1 MHGSG
6 CSPLHDSSSLPVKQ
20 PHLCITLSRKYKAQ
34 KHHSRLQLENN
45 SFWEC
50 WNDPVSPVFSCLGS
64 HKSSLFLTF
73 VFIYCSFSQKTEI
86 CLNSCPSVNCFT
98 RYFFSLFPLYV
109 LLLVTPHRRVL
120 RCVSEHALLFFFS
133 FSLFGTPSRQLRLT
147 NHQCMRIINIWLHL
161 LRNHDP
167 FFKLEIKIK
176 CQSKTS

>member
-1 MHGSG
+1 MCHCTDSKCIYLILFSICLIYLHLHGSG

-50 WNDPVSPVFSCLGS
+50 WNDPGSPVFSCLGS
-64 HKSSLFLTF
+64 HKSSLFLTPVTLFSFIVPSLRKQRF
-73 VFIYCSFSQKTEI
+73 VST
-86 CLNSCPSVNCFT
+86 SCPSVNCFT

-120 RCVSEHALLFFFS
+120 RCVSEHALLFFF
-133 FSLFGTPSRQLRLT
+133 FLFTLWNPQPTAKT
-147 NHQCMRIINIWLHL
+147 N
-161 LRNHDP
+161 
-167 FFKLEIKIK
+167 
-176 CQSKTS
+176 

>member
-1 MHGSG
+1 M
-6 CSPLHDSSSLPVKQ
+6 
-20 PHLCITLSRKYKAQ
+20 
-34 KHHSRLQLENN
+34 LERP
-45 SFWEC
+45 SFT
-50 WNDPVSPVFSCLGS
+50 SGS
-64 HKSSLFLTF
+64 HKSSLFLTPVTLFSFIVPSLRKQRF
-73 VFIYCSFSQKTEI
+73 VST
-86 CLNSCPSVNCFT
+86 SCPSVNCFT

-161 LRNHDP
+161 FRNHDP